1 VSPVPTDARSYGSPV
16 AGLSTPAC
24 VTGPAT
30 AGPARIAL
38 YSHDSTGLGHVR
50 RNLLLAQHLA
60 GAGHDVLLVSGSP
73 EAAAMPRPPCTDI
86 VTLPALGKDE
96 HGGYRARNLRM
107 GIQELTTIRR
117 EILTA
122 ALGGF
127 EPELLVVDRHARGFR
142 GELEP
147 ALDLLTDT
155 RVVLGLRDVI
165 DTADVVRREWHA
177 QRIPEALQRWY
188 DEIWLYGDASL
199 HHPLDAA
206 GLLAPV
212 PVAPV
217 GYLSAT
223 RPAPVVQD
231 AVPIDRP
238 FVLCMLGGG
247 ADGARVV
254 AAVVDAPLP
263 EGLGLVVVTGPQ
275 MPAEDRTR
283 LESLARQRP
292 DLTVLT
298 FAHDPAGLLARARA
312 AVLMGGYNTICE
324 VLASQTPALILPR
337 AEPRLEQHLR
347 AQALAAAG
355 LLDMLPLAVADGRSI
370 GAWLHGAITGGRRQR
385 PSADLDGLT
394 RVGQR
399 VRDLLADVHDASS
412 RTAMPV
418 DATSPATDRGVQHVA
433 V

>member
-1 VSPVPTDARSYGSPV
+1 MSSDTSAARELTLRRTNE
-16 AGLSTPAC
+16 ASTGTAP
-24 VTGPAT
+24 GPA
-30 AGPARIAL
+30 AAARIAL

-60 GAGHDVLLVSGSP
+60 EAGHDVLIVSGSP

-96 HGGYRARNLRM
+96 NGAYRARNFRM

-117 EILTA
+117 EILTTTLA
-122 ALGGF
+122 GF
-127 EPELLVVDRHARGFR
+127 APDLLVVDRHARGFR

-147 ALDLLTDT
+147 ALDRLTDT

-165 DTADVVRREWHA
+165 DSARVVRREWHE
-177 QRIPEALQRWY
+177 QRIAAALQRWY
-188 DEIWLYGDASL
+188 DEVWLYGDARL
-199 HHPLDAA
+199 HHPLEDA

-223 RPAPVVQD
+223 RPD
-231 AVPIDRP
+231 AVFQDVVPRDRA

-247 ADGARVV
+247 ADGARAA

-275 MPAEDRTR
+275 MPSDDRAR
-283 LESLARQRP
+283 LESVARHRP
-292 DLTVLT
+292 ELTVLP

-312 AVLMGGYNTICE
+312 AVVMGGYNTICE

-347 AQALAAAG
+347 ARALAQAG
-355 LLDMLPLAVADGRSI
+355 LLDMLPLAQADGRSI
-370 GAWLHGAITGGRRQR
+370 GRWLRDALAGGRRPR
-385 PSADLDGLT
+385 ARADLDGLL
-394 RVGQR
+394 RIGQR
-399 VRDLLADVHDASS
+399 VQRLLDRAHDPSS
-412 RTAMPV
+412 STGSPI
-418 DATSPATDRGVQHVA
+418 ATPSSATQQGAQHVA